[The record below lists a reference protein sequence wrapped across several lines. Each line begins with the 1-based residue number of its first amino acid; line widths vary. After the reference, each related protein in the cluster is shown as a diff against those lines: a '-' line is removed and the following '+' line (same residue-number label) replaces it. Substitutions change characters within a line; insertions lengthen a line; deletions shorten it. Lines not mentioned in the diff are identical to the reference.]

1 MTENDL
7 PILYSFRRCPYAM
20 RARIAMIL
28 NDKSCYL
35 REVDLKEKPQH
46 MCDISPKAT
55 VPVLCLTD
63 GKVIEESLDII
74 YWAFGTT
81 TNQQSATIQKLITE
95 CDQTFKYHLDRYK
108 YPNRYPGVDPGYHQY
123 QGELFLASLE
133 AHLSN
138 APYLCGDQRS
148 IADIAIFPFV
158 RQFANTDIDWFE
170 DLAFGRLQ
178 EWLERHLQW
187 DIFQQAMVKLTPWQ
201 QGDGPGVMFP

>member
-1 MTENDL
+1 MAENDL

-28 NDKSCYL
+28 NQKSCYL
-35 REVDLKEKPQH
+35 REVELKNKPQH

-55 VPVLCLTD
+55 VPVLSLAD
-63 GKVIEESLDII
+63 GHVIEESLDII

-81 TNQQSATIQKLITE
+81 ADQQPRLIQKLITE

-133 AHLSN
+133 KHLSN
-138 APYLCGDQRS
+138 APYLSGDQRS

-170 DLAFGRLQ
+170 DLAFGRMQ

-187 DIFQQAMVKLTPWQ
+187 DIFQQAMVKLPPWQ
-201 QGDGPGVMFP
+201 ESDGPGVLFP